1 MICTRFFDSNFTFC
15 LGAIQARE
23 PLPKRKMS
31 ESDHNCFRILVVDDE
46 SAILDLYQ
54 RILEPTHPLP
64 FLPKFEITCCRQGD
78 DAVNSVKRST
88 EDNAPYAV
96 AFLDLNMPP
105 GPDGQWTAE
114 QIHRLDP
121 LVNIVVVTGY
131 RTSPDS
137 DMENRANISDKLLY
151 LQKPFHPQEIIQFA
165 TSLSAKWK
173 AEKQLLALHSDLE
186 DLVEKRT
193 AELVQS
199 NKLLKIE
206 VENRKRVQL
215 ELQDSLE
222 NSKKVMN
229 STVQA
234 ITTTVEKRDPYT
246 SGHQQR
252 VADLSRVIAQELGLS
267 ENEIEGIYI
276 AAAIHDIGKIS
287 LPAEIL
293 SKPVQL
299 SDIEVSLI
307 QSHSQTG
314 YDILK
319 GIEFPWPIA
328 EIVLQHHERR
338 DGSGYPRG
346 LAGDDILLAA
356 RIIGVTDV
364 VETMASHRP
373 YRPSKG
379 IDKALGEITQNR
391 GILYDPLVVDAC
403 LTIFNNKD
411 FQLSS

>member
-1 MICTRFFDSNFTFC
+1 
-15 LGAIQARE
+15 
-23 PLPKRKMS
+23 MS
-31 ESDHNCFRILVVDDE
+31 ESNNNRYRILVVDDD
-46 SAILDLYQ
+46 STILDLYQ
-54 RILEPTHPLP
+54 GILNPTHPLP
-64 FLPKFEITCCRQGD
+64 FLPKFEITSCSQGD
-78 DAVNSVKRST
+78 DAVTSVKHSI
-88 EDNAPYAV
+88 EDKAPYAV

-114 QIHRLDP
+114 QIQRLDP
-121 LVNIVVVTGY
+121 NINIVVVTGY
-131 RTSPDS
+131 RNTHSG
-137 DMENRANISDKLLY
+137 EVANRGNISDKLLY
-151 LQKPFHPQEIIQFA
+151 LQKPFHYLEIIQFA
-165 TSLSAKWK
+165 TVLSAKWK
-173 AEKQLLALHSDLE
+173 AERQLLALHSDLE

-199 NKLLKIE
+199 NRLLKIE
-206 VENRKRVQL
+206 IDNRKRMQL
-215 ELQDSLE
+215 EIQHNFE
-222 NSKKVMN
+222 NLKKVMN

-234 ITTTVEKRDPYT
+234 ITTTIEKRDPYT
-246 SGHQQR
+246 FGHQQR
-252 VADLSRVIAQELGLS
+252 VANLSRAIAREIGFS

-307 QSHSQTG
+307 HAHSQTG

-328 EIVLQHHERR
+328 EIVLQHHERL

-346 LAGDDILLAA
+346 FAGDDILMAA
-356 RIIGVTDV
+356 RIIGVADV

-373 YRPSKG
+373 YRPSMG
-379 IDKALGEITQNR
+379 IDKALEEVTQNK
-391 GILYDPLVVDAC
+391 GVLYEPLVVDAC
-403 LTIFNNKD
+403 LKIFNNKE
-411 FQLSS
+411 FQLPS

>member
-1 MICTRFFDSNFTFC
+1 
-15 LGAIQARE
+15 
-23 PLPKRKMS
+23 MS
-31 ESDHNCFRILVVDDE
+31 ESAHNCFRILVVDDD

-54 RILEPTHPLP
+54 NILDPTHPLR
-64 FLPKFEITCCRQGD
+64 FLPKFDITCCRQGD

-88 EDNAPYAV
+88 EENAPYAV

-131 RTSPDS
+131 CTPPESG
-137 DMENRANISDKLLY
+137 MVNRANISDKLLY

-165 TSLSAKWK
+165 TALSAKWK

-206 VENRKRVQL
+206 VDNRKRMQL

-222 NSKKVMN
+222 NLKKVMN

-252 VADLSRVIAQELGLS
+252 VADLSRVIAQEIGLS

-328 EIVLQHHERR
+328 EIVLQHHERQN
-338 DGSGYPRG
+338 GSGYPRG
-346 LAGDDILLAA
+346 LAGDDILMAA

-379 IDKALGEITQNR
+379 IDKALAEITQNR

-403 LTIFNNKD
+403 LTIFNNKE

>member
-1 MICTRFFDSNFTFC
+1 MLSVCTLFK
-15 LGAIQARE
+15 LVGL
-23 PLPKRKMS
+23 LPKGKMS
-31 ESDHNCFRILVVDDE
+31 ESDNNRFRILVVDDD
-46 SAILDLYQ
+46 STILDLYQ
-54 RILEPTHPLP
+54 RILDPVIPLP
-64 FLPKFEITCCRQGD
+64 CLPNFEITCCSQGD
-78 DAVNSVKRST
+78 EAVNSVKRSN
-88 EDNAPYAV
+88 EENAPYAV

-114 QIHRLDP
+114 QMQRLDP
-121 LVNIVVVTGY
+121 SINIVVVTGY
-131 RTSPDS
+131 RTTPSG
-137 DMENRANISDKLLY
+137 EVANRAKISDKLLY
-151 LQKPFHPQEIIQFA
+151 LQKPFHHQEIVQFA
-165 TSLSAKWK
+165 TALSAKWK
-173 AEKQLLALHSDLE
+173 AERQLLALHSDLE
-186 DLVEKRT
+186 ALVEKRT

-206 VENRKRVQL
+206 IDNRKRMQL
-215 ELQDSLE
+215 ELQDGFE
-222 NSKKVMN
+222 NLKKVMN

-234 ITTTVEKRDPYT
+234 ITTTIEKRDPYT

-252 VADLSRVIAQELGLS
+252 VADLSRCIAREIRFS

-293 SKPVQL
+293 AKPVPL

-307 QSHSQTG
+307 QAHCQTG

-328 EIVLQHHERR
+328 EIVLQHHERL

-346 LAGDDILLAA
+346 FAGDDILMAA
-356 RIIGVTDV
+356 RIIGVADV

-373 YRPSKG
+373 YRPSIG
-379 IDKALGEITQNR
+379 IDKALEEITQNK
-391 GILYDPLVVDAC
+391 GILYEPLVVDAC
-403 LTIFNNKD
+403 LKIFNTKE
-411 FQLSS
+411 FQLPS

>member
-1 MICTRFFDSNFTFC
+1 MYKLSK
-15 LGAIQARE
+15 LVGL
-23 PLPKRKMS
+23 LPKRKMS
-31 ESDHNCFRILVVDDE
+31 ETDNNQFRILVVDDD
-46 SAILDLYQ
+46 STILDLYQ
-54 RILEPTHPLP
+54 RILNPAIPLP
-64 FLPKFEITCCRQGD
+64 FLPNFEVTCCRQGD
-78 DAVNSVKRST
+78 EAVNMVKLST
-88 EDNAPYAV
+88 AENAPYAV

-114 QIHRLDP
+114 QMHRLDP
-121 LVNIVVVTGY
+121 CINIVVVTGY
-131 RTSPDS
+131 RTTPSGAVV
-137 DMENRANISDKLLY
+137 NRAKISDKLLY
-151 LQKPFHPQEIIQFA
+151 LQKPFHHQEIVQFA
-165 TSLSAKWK
+165 TALGAKWK
-173 AEKQLLALHSDLE
+173 AERQLLALHSDLE
-186 DLVEKRT
+186 ALVEKRT

-206 VENRKRVQL
+206 IDNRKRMQL
-215 ELQDSLE
+215 ELQDGFEHL
-222 NSKKVMN
+222 KKVMN

-234 ITTTVEKRDPYT
+234 ITTTIEKRDPYT

-252 VADLSRVIAQELGLS
+252 VADLSRHIAREILFS

-293 SKPVQL
+293 AKPVPL

-307 QSHSQTG
+307 QAHCQTG

-328 EIVLQHHERR
+328 EIVLQHHERL

-346 LAGDDILLAA
+346 FAGDDILMAA
-356 RIIGVTDV
+356 RIIGVADV

-373 YRPSKG
+373 YRPSIG
-379 IDKALGEITQNR
+379 IDKALEEITQNR
-391 GILYDPLVVDAC
+391 GILYEPLVVDAC
-403 LTIFNNKD
+403 LKIFNTKE
-411 FQLSS
+411 FQLSE

>member
-1 MICTRFFDSNFTFC
+1 
-15 LGAIQARE
+15 
-23 PLPKRKMS
+23 MS
-31 ESDHNCFRILVVDDE
+31 ESDNNCFRILVVDDE
-46 SAILDLYQ
+46 STILDLYQ
-54 RILEPTHPLP
+54 RILNPTNPLP
-64 FLPKFEITCCRQGD
+64 FLPNFEITCCRQGD

-88 EDNAPYAV
+88 EQNAPFAL
-96 AFLDLNMPP
+96 AFLDFNMPP

-121 LVNIVVVTGY
+121 SINIVVVTGY
-131 RTSPDS
+131 RTTLSGKVV
-137 DMENRANISDKLLY
+137 NRASISDKLLY

-165 TSLSAKWK
+165 TALSAKWK
-173 AEKQLLALHSDLE
+173 AERQLLALHSDLE
-186 DLVEKRT
+186 ALVEKRT
-193 AELVQS
+193 AELLQS

-206 VENRKRVQL
+206 IDNGKRMQL
-215 ELQDSLE
+215 ELQHSFE
-222 NSKKVMN
+222 NLKKVMD

-234 ITTTVEKRDPYT
+234 ITLTIEKRDPYT

-252 VADLSRVIAQELGLS
+252 VADLSRVIAREIGLS

-299 SDIEVSLI
+299 SDIERSLI
-307 QSHSQTG
+307 QAHSQTG

-319 GIEFPWPIA
+319 GIKFPWPIA
-328 EIVLQHHERR
+328 EIVLQHHERL

-346 LAGDDILLAA
+346 LAGDDILMAA
-356 RIIGVTDV
+356 RIIGVADV

-373 YRPSKG
+373 YRPSMG
-379 IDKALGEITQNR
+379 IDKALEEVTQNK
-391 GILYDPLVVDAC
+391 GVLYERLIVDAC
-403 LTIFNNKD
+403 LKIFNEKE
-411 FQLSS
+411 FQLPS

>member
-1 MICTRFFDSNFTFC
+1 
-15 LGAIQARE
+15 
-23 PLPKRKMS
+23 
-31 ESDHNCFRILVVDDE
+31 
-46 SAILDLYQ
+46 
-54 RILEPTHPLP
+54 
-64 FLPKFEITCCRQGD
+64 
-78 DAVNSVKRST
+78 
-88 EDNAPYAV
+88 
-96 AFLDLNMPP
+96 
-105 GPDGQWTAE
+105 
-114 QIHRLDP
+114 
-121 LVNIVVVTGY
+121 
-131 RTSPDS
+131 
-137 DMENRANISDKLLY
+137 
-151 LQKPFHPQEIIQFA
+151 
-165 TSLSAKWK
+165 LSAKWK

-206 VENRKRVQL
+206 VDNRKRMQL
-215 ELQDSLE
+215 ELEDSFE
-222 NSKKVMN
+222 NLKKVMN

-234 ITTTVEKRDPYT
+234 ITMTVEKRDPYT

-252 VADLSRVIAQELGLS
+252 VADLSRVIAQQIGLS

-293 SKPVQL
+293 SKPVKL

-307 QSHSQTG
+307 QAHCQTG

-328 EIVLQHHERR
+328 EIVLQHHERQ

-379 IDKALGEITQNR
+379 IDKALAEITQNR

>member
-1 MICTRFFDSNFTFC
+1 
-15 LGAIQARE
+15 
-23 PLPKRKMS
+23 MS
-31 ESDHNCFRILVVDDE
+31 ESDNNCFRILVVDDE
-46 SAILDLYQ
+46 STILDLYQ
-54 RILEPTHPLP
+54 RILNPTNPLP
-64 FLPKFEITCCRQGD
+64 FLPNFEITCCRQGD

-88 EDNAPYAV
+88 EQNAPFAL
-96 AFLDLNMPP
+96 AFLDFNMPP

-121 LVNIVVVTGY
+121 SINIVVVTGY
-131 RTSPDS
+131 RTTLSGKVV
-137 DMENRANISDKLLY
+137 NRASISDKLLY

-165 TSLSAKWK
+165 TALSAKWK
-173 AEKQLLALHSDLE
+173 AERQLLALHSDLE
-186 DLVEKRT
+186 ALVEKRT
-193 AELVQS
+193 AELLQS

-206 VENRKRVQL
+206 IDNGKRMQL
-215 ELQDSLE
+215 ELQHSFE
-222 NSKKVMN
+222 NLKKVMD

-234 ITTTVEKRDPYT
+234 ITMTIEKRDPYT

-252 VADLSRVIAQELGLS
+252 VADLSRVIAREIGLS

-299 SDIEVSLI
+299 SDIERSLI
-307 QSHSQTG
+307 QAHSQTG

-319 GIEFPWPIA
+319 GIKFPWPIA
-328 EIVLQHHERR
+328 EIVLQHHERL

-346 LAGDDILLAA
+346 LAGDDILMAA
-356 RIIGVTDV
+356 RIIGVADV

-373 YRPSKG
+373 YRPSMG
-379 IDKALGEITQNR
+379 IDKALEEVTQNK
-391 GILYDPLVVDAC
+391 GVLYERLIVDAC
-403 LTIFNNKD
+403 LKIFNEKE
-411 FQLSS
+411 FQLPS